1 VPRTEP
7 LTTRLAVAE
16 YETRFARAKIKNSS
30 KTLKSVDWI
39 KALPNPAAMHGA
51 ERMQSTWS
59 CGVSGR

>member
-16 YETRFARAKIKNSS
+16 YETRFAREKIKNSS

-39 KALPNPAAMHGA
+39 TALPNPAAMHGA
-51 ERMQSTWS
+51 DRPQST
-59 CGVSGR
+59 CPCAGSGR